1 VTVPATGV
9 DLRPYQARAVAE
21 TEAALSAGERVILVA
36 PTGSG
41 KTVMGAAIAKRA
53 AGQHRGVLFL
63 AHRREIIDQ
72 TSRKLHAHGV
82 RHGVIMAGADDRLRP
97 MEPVQVASVAT
108 LWSRGMR
115 SSAMPMPAADLI
127 IVDECHH
134 TPARTYTKI
143 IEQYPEAKVLG
154 LTATPCRGDG
164 RGLGGHFTKIV
175 EAPQVAE
182 LIVEGHL
189 VKSRVYAP
197 VRPDLQGV
205 HTRHGDY
212 VEAELAGRMD
222 TPRLVGDLVSH
233 WLKFGE
239 RRRSVVFAV
248 NVAHSLHICS
258 EFQGCNIRAEH
269 LDGGTPIN
277 EREAILARLESGAT
291 EVVCNCMVLTEG
303 WDMPEVGCCVLAR
316 PTKKMGLYRQMIGR
330 VLRPAEGKPDAIV
343 LDHSGAVYRHG
354 LPADAVLWTLNPDK
368 VAVSPEHASRSERSE
383 TALIE
388 CSQCSAMRM
397 GGKPCPACGFMPRRP
412 ARDVFFADGNLSLVS
427 GEARETTTVEQRIE
441 FYAELRQVELD
452 RGYKS
457 GWAAH
462 QYKQRHGAFPPWA
475 WNNYPERTP
484 SLATLGWV
492 KSRQI
497 AYAKARQREAAI

>member
-1 VTVPATGV
+1 MIGAAP
-9 DLRPYQARAVAE
+9 DLRPYQEKAVAE
-21 TEAALSAGERVILVA
+21 AEAALAAGEKVILVA

-41 KTVMGAAIAKRA
+41 KTIMGAAIAKRA
-53 AGQHRGVLFL
+53 AEQHRGVLFL

-72 TSRKLHAHGV
+72 TSRKLHANGV

-97 MEPVQVASVAT
+97 MECVQVASVAT
-108 LWSRGMR
+108 LWVRGMR
-115 SSAMPMPAADLI
+115 SDAMPMPPADLI

-134 TPARTYTKI
+134 APANTYTKI
-143 IEQYPEAKVLG
+143 IEHYPDAKVLG

-189 VKSRVYAP
+189 VRSRVYAP
-197 VRPDLQGV
+197 VRPDLKGV

-212 VEAELAGRMD
+212 VEGELAGRMNTD
-222 TPRLVGDLVSH
+222 KLVGDLVSH
-233 WLKFGE
+233 WIKFGE
-239 RRRSVVFAV
+239 RRRTVVFAV

-258 EFQGCNIRAEH
+258 EFQCCNIRAEH
-269 LDGGTPIN
+269 LDGSTALD
-277 EREAILARLESGAT
+277 EREAILARLASGET
-291 EVVCNCMVLTEG
+291 EVVTNCMVLTEG
-303 WDMPEVGCCVLAR
+303 WDMPEVGCCILAR

-354 LPADAVLWTLNPDK
+354 LPNDAVLWTLNPDK
-368 VAVSPEHASRSERSE
+368 VAVSPEHAKRSERSE

-397 GGKPCPACGFMPRRP
+397 GGKPCPACGFLPRRP

-427 GEARETTTVEQRIE
+427 GEARESTSVEELIT
-441 FYAELRQVELD
+441 FYAELRHVQLD
-452 RGYKS
+452 RKYKP

-475 WNNYPERTP
+475 WNNYPEKPPT
-484 SLATLGWV
+484 LATLGWV

-497 AYAKARQREAAI
+497 AYAKARQREAAA